1 LKLVRL
7 PNPDGGLIELD
18 YEQVPDDEK
27 PQVDELLAEYERI
40 CESNPLWA
48 FQPFGKA
55 GTQEGGQIA
64 FLGAGRVKI
73 KMGTA
78 GNQAGK
84 TTVGV
89 IDDLIQLCDRDVI
102 PPWLLKYKFW
112 DPPFRLRVATMDL
125 GNHLFGVMIPK
136 WQEWVPKDQLKGGS
150 WEKAFNVQRRVLEFK
165 NGSEVQFL
173 STDQHVSKWQG
184 WTGDRV
190 HFDEEPPPPH
200 GYSLYE
206 ESKYRV
212 MARKGQLMFT
222 MTPTV
227 GIGWTYDEIWM
238 RRHDPSGRVFAV
250 QWGLIDNPTIPEEAI
265 KAEIA
270 ACRSEREYR
279 MRILGD
285 FVAYRGRV
293 LEQFEDRHI
302 IEVPARKVIQKL
314 DVIVG
319 IDPGLSKGGIVY
331 CGFDRENRM
340 VVFDEI
346 YFSDTPVVSP
356 DPKVGTVVKAI
367 RMKNKQWG
375 VKPVFYVIDPTA
387 RIRDMVSATESVMTA
402 FVREGFVCVPGQNDR
417 EAGVLELWGRL
428 EADPAA
434 IVVSK
439 ACTNWLHE
447 RDRWLVAQDE
457 EGAES
462 VPKGTAKGTSFKT
475 IGPDHLM
482 DPTRYVA
489 MSRAWGVAPLRP
501 RPKPDS
507 YRKDHAPRM
516 ALHGN
521 FRREDIE
528 VY

>member
-7 PNPDGGLIELD
+7 PHPDGGIIEFD
-18 YEQVPDDEK
+18 Y
-27 PQVDELLAEYERI
+27 DELSDEQKVEADAQIAEFERA
-40 CESNPLWA
+40 CERNPLWA

-55 GTQEGGQIA
+55 GTLKGAQIA
-64 FLGAGRVKI
+64 FLEAGRIKI
-73 KMGTA
+73 KMGAA

-84 TTVGV
+84 TEIGV
-89 IDDLIQLCDRDVI
+89 IDNIIQCVDRDAL
-102 PPWLLKYKFW
+102 PPWLQKYKYW
-112 DPPFRLRVATMDL
+112 EPPFLMRVVTSDL
-125 GNHLFGVMIPK
+125 NNSLFGVMIPK
-136 WQEWVPKDQLKGGS
+136 WQRLVPKDQLKGGS
-150 WEKAFNVQRRVLEFK
+150 WDAAFNKTRRVLEFR
-165 NGSEVQFL
+165 NGSTVQFL
-173 STDQHVSKWQG
+173 SSDQDRTVHQG
-184 WTGDRV
+184 ATLDRI
-190 HFDEEPPPPH
+190 HFDEEPPPPT
-200 GYSLYE
+200 GYDIYK
-206 ESKYRV
+206 ESRFRV
-212 MARKGQLMFT
+212 LARKGQLSFT
-222 MTPTV
+222 MTPLL
-227 GIGWTYDEIWM
+227 GISWSYDEIWE
-238 RRHDPSGRVFAV
+238 RRNTDSSVLGV
-250 QWGLIDNPTIPEEAI
+250 QWSLIDNPHIPEEAI

-270 ACRSEREYR
+270 ACRSEREYKA
-279 MRILGD
+279 RILGD

-302 IEVPARKVIQKL
+302 VDPPDRKVIQKL

-319 IDPGLSKGGIVY
+319 IDPGLSKGGVVY

-346 YFSDTPVVSP
+346 YFSNTPVVSP
-356 DPKVGTVVKAI
+356 DPKVDTVVKAI

-375 VKPVFYVIDPTA
+375 VKPVFYVIDPSA

-402 FVREGFVCVPGQNDR
+402 LVREGFVCVPGQNDR

-462 VPKGTAKGTSFKT
+462 VPKGTVKGASFKT

-516 ALHGN
+516 SAYGN
-521 FRREDIE
+521 FRREDVE
-528 VY
+528 FY